1 MLRKTLLASSIV
13 LGLAA
18 CSDNAPTQPV
28 AEAPTAVEVVAQTAQ
43 LPDSNPFKHASTLQ
57 YQAPDFTKI
66 TDEHFKPA
74 FEAGMAE
81 HMAEID
87 AIANNPEAATFENT
101 LVAMEKSGALLTRTA
116 MVFYNLSSSTS
127 NDARRAL
134 ETEMGPKFAEHQDN
148 VYLNAKLFERV
159 KAIYEHRAELGLDAE
174 AQRLT
179 EVTYEQFVR
188 AGADLTPEQK
198 LKVRELNKK
207 LSELTNQF
215 GQNLLA
221 ASQGNAVLVT
231 DLAQLAG
238 LSEGAIASAKAAAEK
253 GGQEGYL
260 LTLTNTTRQAALSSL
275 ENRELRQRLWEA
287 SAFRATSGEA
297 DNQAIL
303 TEIATLRAEK
313 AALFGFNNWAEYKL
327 QSQMA
332 KNPNTV
338 MDLLGSMVPKVVANA
353 QKEADDIAKMMAA
366 DGIEGEVQAWDWL
379 YYAEKVRQQKFNL
392 DAGEVAK
399 YFVFDKVLED
409 GVFYTMNRQ
418 YGITFKPRPDL
429 PAYHPDVEVYEIFDK
444 DGESMALFYADYYA
458 REGKR
463 GGAWMNVFVGQSH
476 LLNTQPVIVNVMNIE
491 KAGEGQPQL
500 VSFDEATT
508 MFHEMGHAVHGL
520 FSDVTYPSLA
530 GTNVSRDFVEFPSTF
545 QEDWAVHPEVI
556 ANYAKH
562 VETGE
567 PIPADLLAKVMAAS
581 KFNLGFDTL
590 EYLASALLDMEWH
603 TISADAKI
611 DSVAGFEAKALEKHG
626 VKLDAIPPRY
636 KSTYFAH
643 IFAGGYSAGYYAYL
657 WSEILAAD
665 AFAHIRDTGGLTR
678 ERGQLFRDK
687 ILSMGNSQ
695 DLMETYKG
703 FKGDEPT
710 TEALLIRRG
719 ISLAK

>member
-1 MLRKTLLASSIV
+1 MLRKTLLASSVV
-13 LGLAA
+13 LALAA
-18 CSDNAPTQPV
+18 CSDTTPTAQTAAAPA
-28 AEAPTAVEVVAQTAQ
+28 AEAAPQVAQ
-43 LPDSNPFKHASTLQ
+43 LPDSNPLKNASTLQ
-57 YQAPDFTKI
+57 YQAPDFSRI

-74 FEAGMAE
+74 FEVGMAQ
-81 HMAEID
+81 HMAEIE
-87 AIANNPEAATFENT
+87 AIANNPEAPTFENT
-101 LVAMEKSGALLTRTA
+101 LVAMEKSGALLSRA
-116 MVFYNLSSSTS
+116 ASVFYNLSSSTS

-159 KAIYEHRAELGLDAE
+159 KAIYDHRAELGLDAE
-174 AQRLT
+174 SIRLT

-188 AGADLTPEQK
+188 AGADLSPEQK

-221 ASQGNAVLVT
+221 ASQESAVLVT
-231 DLAQLAG
+231 DLAQLSG

-253 GGQEGYL
+253 AGKEGYL
-260 LTLTNTTRQAALSSL
+260 LTLTNTTRQSALSSL
-275 ENRELRQRLWEA
+275 DNRELRQRLWEA

-297 DNQAIL
+297 DNQAVLI
-303 TEIATLRAEK
+303 EIAQLRAEK
-313 AALFGFNNWAEYKL
+313 AALFGFDNWAGYKL

-332 KNPNTV
+332 KDPNTV

-353 QKEADDIAKMMAA
+353 NKEAEEIAAMMAA
-366 DGIEGEVQAWDWL
+366 DGVEGEVKPWDWL

-392 DAGEVAK
+392 DAAEVAK

-409 GVFYTMNRQ
+409 GVFYTMERQ
-418 YGITFKPRPDL
+418 YGITFKQRTDL
-429 PAYHPDVEVYEIFDK
+429 PAYHPDVDVYEIFDK
-444 DGESMALFYADYYA
+444 DGKSMALFYADYYA

-476 LLNTQPVIVNVMNIE
+476 LLGTQPVIVNVMNIE

-520 FSDVTYPSLA
+520 FSDVNYPSLA

-590 EYLASALLDMEWH
+590 EYLSSALLDMEWH
-603 TISADAKI
+603 AIGTDAKI
-611 DSVAGFEAKALEKHG
+611 DNVADFEAEALAKHG
-626 VKLDAIPPRY
+626 VDLAAIPPRY

-703 FKGDEPT
+703 FKGEEPT

>member
-1 MLRKTLLASSIV
+1 MLRKTLLASSVV
-13 LGLAA
+13 LALAA
-18 CSDNAPTQPV
+18 CSDTTPT
-28 AEAPTAVEVVAQTAQ
+28 APTAAAPAAEAAPQVAQ
-43 LPDSNPFKHASTLQ
+43 LPDSNPLKNASTLQ
-57 YQAPDFTKI
+57 YQAPDFSRI

-74 FEAGMAE
+74 FEVGMAQ

-87 AIANNPEAATFENT
+87 AIANNPEAPTFENT
-101 LVAMEKSGALLTRTA
+101 LVAMEKSGALLSRA
-116 MVFYNLSSSTS
+116 ASVFYNLSSSTS

-159 KAIYEHRAELGLDAE
+159 KAIYDHRAELGLDAE
-174 AQRLT
+174 SIRLT

-188 AGADLTPEQK
+188 AGADLSPEQK

-221 ASQGNAVLVT
+221 ASQESAVLVT
-231 DLAQLAG
+231 DLAQLSG

-253 GGQEGYL
+253 AGKEGYL
-260 LTLTNTTRQAALSSL
+260 LTLTNTTRQSALSSL
-275 ENRELRQRLWEA
+275 DNRELRQRLWEA

-297 DNQAIL
+297 DNQAVLI
-303 TEIATLRAEK
+303 EIAQLRADK
-313 AALFGFNNWAEYKL
+313 AALFGFDNWAGYKL

-332 KNPNTV
+332 KDPNTV

-353 QKEADDIAKMMAA
+353 NKEAEEIAAMMAA
-366 DGIEGEVQAWDWL
+366 DGVEGEVKPWDWL

-392 DAGEVAK
+392 DAAEVAQ

-409 GVFYTMNRQ
+409 GVFYTMERQ
-418 YGITFKPRPDL
+418 YGITFKQRTDL
-429 PAYHPDVEVYEIFDK
+429 PAYHPDVDVYEIFDK
-444 DGESMALFYADYYA
+444 DGKSMALFYADYYA

-476 LLNTQPVIVNVMNIE
+476 LLGTQPVIVNVMNIE

-520 FSDVTYPSLA
+520 FSDVNYPSLA

-567 PIPADLLAKVMAAS
+567 PIPADLLAKVMAAG

-590 EYLASALLDMEWH
+590 EYLSSALLDMEWH
-603 TISADAKI
+603 AIGTDAKI
-611 DSVAGFEAKALEKHG
+611 DNVADFEAQALAKHG
-626 VKLDAIPPRY
+626 VDLAAIPPRY

-678 ERGQLFRDK
+678 ERGELFRDK
-687 ILSMGNSQ
+687 ILSMGNTQ

-703 FKGDEPT
+703 FKGEEPT

>member
-1 MLRKTLLASSIV
+1 MLRKTLLASSVV
-13 LGLAA
+13 LALAA
-18 CSDNAPTQPV
+18 CSDTTPT
-28 AEAPTAVEVVAQTAQ
+28 APTAAAPAAEAAPQVAQ
-43 LPDSNPFKHASTLQ
+43 LPDSNPLKNASTLQ
-57 YQAPDFTKI
+57 YQAPDFSRI

-74 FEAGMAE
+74 FEVGMAQ

-87 AIANNPEAATFENT
+87 AIANNPEAPTFENT
-101 LVAMEKSGALLTRTA
+101 LVAMEKSGALLSRA
-116 MVFYNLSSSTS
+116 ASVFYNLSSSTS

-159 KAIYEHRAELGLDAE
+159 KAIYDHRAELGLDAE
-174 AQRLT
+174 SIRLT

-188 AGADLTPEQK
+188 AGADLSPEQK

-221 ASQGNAVLVT
+221 ASQDSAVLVT
-231 DLAQLAG
+231 DLAQLSG

-253 GGQEGYL
+253 AGKEGYL
-260 LTLTNTTRQAALSSL
+260 LTLTNTTRQSALSSL
-275 ENRELRQRLWEA
+275 DNRELRQRLWEA

-297 DNQAIL
+297 DNQAVLI
-303 TEIATLRAEK
+303 EIAQLRADK
-313 AALFGFNNWAEYKL
+313 AALFGFDNWAGYKL

-332 KNPNTV
+332 KDPNTV

-353 QKEADDIAKMMAA
+353 NKEAEEIAAMMVA
-366 DGIEGEVQAWDWL
+366 DGVEGEVKPWDWL

-392 DAGEVAK
+392 DAAEVAQ

-409 GVFYTMNRQ
+409 GVFYTMERQ
-418 YGITFKPRPDL
+418 YGITFKQRTDL
-429 PAYHPDVEVYEIFDK
+429 PAYHPDVDVYEIFDK
-444 DGESMALFYADYYA
+444 DGKSMALFYADYYA

-476 LLNTQPVIVNVMNIE
+476 LLGTQPVIVNVMNIE

-520 FSDVTYPSLA
+520 FSDVNYPSLA

-567 PIPADLLAKVMAAS
+567 PIPADLLAKVMAAG

-590 EYLASALLDMEWH
+590 EYLSSALLDMEWH
-603 TISADAKI
+603 AIGTDAKI
-611 DSVAGFEAKALEKHG
+611 DNVADFEAQALAKHG
-626 VKLDAIPPRY
+626 VDLAAIPPRY

-678 ERGQLFRDK
+678 ERGELFRDK
-687 ILSMGNSQ
+687 ILSMGNTQ

-703 FKGDEPT
+703 FKGEEPT

>member
-1 MLRKTLLASSIV
+1 MLRKTLLASSVV
-13 LGLAA
+13 LALAA
-18 CSDNAPTQPV
+18 CSDTT
-28 AEAPTAVEVVAQTAQ
+28 PTAQTAAAPAAKAAPQVAQ
-43 LPDSNPFKHASTLQ
+43 LPDSNPLKNASTLQ
-57 YQAPDFTKI
+57 YQAPDFSRI

-74 FEAGMAE
+74 FEVGMAQ

-87 AIANNPEAATFENT
+87 AIANNPEAPTFENT
-101 LVAMEKSGALLTRTA
+101 LVAMEKSGALLSRA
-116 MVFYNLSSSTS
+116 ASVFYNLSSSTS

-159 KAIYEHRAELGLDAE
+159 KAIYDHRAELGLDAE
-174 AQRLT
+174 SIRLT

-188 AGADLTPEQK
+188 AGADLSPEQK

-221 ASQGNAVLVT
+221 ASQESAVLVT
-231 DLAQLAG
+231 DLAQLSG

-253 GGQEGYL
+253 AGKEGYL
-260 LTLTNTTRQAALSSL
+260 LTLTNTTRQSALSSL
-275 ENRELRQRLWEA
+275 DNRELRQRLWEA

-297 DNQAIL
+297 DNQAVLI
-303 TEIATLRAEK
+303 EIAQLRAEK
-313 AALFGFNNWAEYKL
+313 AALFGFDNWAGYKL

-332 KNPNTV
+332 KDPNTV

-353 QKEADDIAKMMAA
+353 NKEAEEIAAMMAA
-366 DGIEGEVQAWDWL
+366 DGVEGEVKPWDWL

-392 DAGEVAK
+392 DAAEVAQ

-409 GVFYTMNRQ
+409 GVFYTMERQ
-418 YGITFKPRPDL
+418 YGITFKQRTDL
-429 PAYHPDVEVYEIFDK
+429 PAYHPDVDVYEIFDK
-444 DGESMALFYADYYA
+444 DGKSMALFYADYYA

-476 LLNTQPVIVNVMNIE
+476 LLGTQPVIVNVMNIE

-520 FSDVTYPSLA
+520 FSDVNYPSLA

-567 PIPADLLAKVMAAS
+567 PIPADLLAKVMAAG

-590 EYLASALLDMEWH
+590 EYLSSALLDMEWH
-603 TISADAKI
+603 AIGTDAKI
-611 DSVAGFEAKALEKHG
+611 DNVADFEAEALAKHG
-626 VKLDAIPPRY
+626 VDLAAIPPRY

-678 ERGQLFRDK
+678 ERGELFRDK
-687 ILSMGNSQ
+687 ILSMGNTQ

-703 FKGDEPT
+703 FKGEEPT

>member
-1 MLRKTLLASSIV
+1 MLRKTLLASSVV
-13 LGLAA
+13 LALAA
-18 CSDNAPTQPV
+18 CSDTTPTAQTAAAPA
-28 AEAPTAVEVVAQTAQ
+28 AEAAPQVAQ
-43 LPDSNPFKHASTLQ
+43 LPDSNPLKNASTLQ
-57 YQAPDFTKI
+57 YQAPDFSRI

-74 FEAGMAE
+74 FEVGMAQ
-81 HMAEID
+81 HMAEIE
-87 AIANNPEAATFENT
+87 AIANNPEAPTFENT
-101 LVAMEKSGALLTRTA
+101 LVAMEKSGALLSRA
-116 MVFYNLSSSTS
+116 ASVFYNLSSSTS

-159 KAIYEHRAELGLDAE
+159 KAIYDHRAELGLDAE
-174 AQRLT
+174 SIRLT

-188 AGADLTPEQK
+188 AGADLSPEQK

-221 ASQGNAVLVT
+221 ASQDSAVLVT
-231 DLAQLAG
+231 DLAQLSG

-253 GGQEGYL
+253 AGKEGYL
-260 LTLTNTTRQAALSSL
+260 LTLTNTTRQSALSSL
-275 ENRELRQRLWEA
+275 DNRELRQRLWEA

-297 DNQAIL
+297 DNQAVLI
-303 TEIATLRAEK
+303 EIAQLRAEK
-313 AALFGFNNWAEYKL
+313 AALFGFDNWAGYKL

-332 KNPNTV
+332 KDPNTV

-353 QKEADDIAKMMAA
+353 NKEAEEIAAMMAA
-366 DGIEGEVQAWDWL
+366 DGVEGEVKPWDWL

-392 DAGEVAK
+392 DAAEVAQ

-409 GVFYTMNRQ
+409 GVFYTMERQ
-418 YGITFKPRPDL
+418 YGITFKQRTDL
-429 PAYHPDVEVYEIFDK
+429 PAYHPDVDVYEIFDK
-444 DGESMALFYADYYA
+444 DGKSMALFYADYYA

-476 LLNTQPVIVNVMNIE
+476 LLGTQPVIVNVMNIE

-520 FSDVTYPSLA
+520 FSDVNYPSLA

-567 PIPADLLAKVMAAS
+567 PIPADLLAKVMAAG

-590 EYLASALLDMEWH
+590 EYLSSALLDMEWH
-603 TISADAKI
+603 AIGTDAKI
-611 DSVAGFEAKALEKHG
+611 DNVADFEAQALAKHG
-626 VKLDAIPPRY
+626 VDLAAIPPRY

-678 ERGQLFRDK
+678 ERGELFRDK
-687 ILSMGNSQ
+687 ILSMGNTQ

-703 FKGDEPT
+703 FKGEEPT

>member
-1 MLRKTLLASSIV
+1 MLRKTLLASSVV
-13 LGLAA
+13 LALAA
-18 CSDNAPTQPV
+18 CSDTTPTAQTAAAPA
-28 AEAPTAVEVVAQTAQ
+28 AEAAPQVAQ
-43 LPDSNPFKHASTLQ
+43 LPDSNPLKNASTLQ
-57 YQAPDFTKI
+57 YQAPDFSRI

-74 FEAGMAE
+74 FEVGMAQ

-87 AIANNPEAATFENT
+87 AIANNPEAPTFENT
-101 LVAMEKSGALLTRTA
+101 LVAMEKSGALLSRA
-116 MVFYNLSSSTS
+116 ASVFYNLSSSTS

-159 KAIYEHRAELGLDAE
+159 KAIYDHRAELGLDAE
-174 AQRLT
+174 SIRLT

-188 AGADLTPEQK
+188 AGADLSPEQK

-221 ASQGNAVLVT
+221 ASQESAVLVT
-231 DLAQLAG
+231 DLAQLSG

-253 GGQEGYL
+253 AGKEGYL
-260 LTLTNTTRQAALSSL
+260 LTLTNTTRQSALSSL
-275 ENRELRQRLWEA
+275 DNRELRQRLWEA

-297 DNQAIL
+297 DNQAVLI
-303 TEIATLRAEK
+303 EIAQLRAEK
-313 AALFGFNNWAEYKL
+313 AALFGFDNWAGYKL

-332 KNPNTV
+332 KDPNTV

-353 QKEADDIAKMMAA
+353 NKEAEEIAAMMAA
-366 DGIEGEVQAWDWL
+366 DGVEGEVKPWDWL

-392 DAGEVAK
+392 DAAEVAQ

-409 GVFYTMNRQ
+409 GVFYTMERQ
-418 YGITFKPRPDL
+418 YGITFKQRTDL
-429 PAYHPDVEVYEIFDK
+429 PAYHPDVDVYEIFDK
-444 DGESMALFYADYYA
+444 DGKSMALFYADYYA

-476 LLNTQPVIVNVMNIE
+476 LLGTQPVIVNVMNIE

-520 FSDVTYPSLA
+520 FSDVNYPSLA

-567 PIPADLLAKVMAAS
+567 PIPADLLAKVMAAG

-590 EYLASALLDMEWH
+590 EYLSSALLDMEWH
-603 TISADAKI
+603 AIGTDAKI
-611 DSVAGFEAKALEKHG
+611 DNVADFEAEALAKHG
-626 VKLDAIPPRY
+626 VDLAAIPPRY

-678 ERGQLFRDK
+678 ERGELFRDK
-687 ILSMGNSQ
+687 ILSMGNTQ

-703 FKGDEPT
+703 FKGEEPT

>member
-1 MLRKTLLASSIV
+1 MLRKTLLASSVV
-13 LGLAA
+13 LALAA
-18 CSDNAPTQPV
+18 CSDTTPT
-28 AEAPTAVEVVAQTAQ
+28 APTAAAPAAEAAPQVAQ
-43 LPDSNPFKHASTLQ
+43 LPDSNPLKNASTLQ
-57 YQAPDFTKI
+57 YQAPDFSRI

-74 FEAGMAE
+74 FEVGMAQ

-87 AIANNPEAATFENT
+87 AIANNPEAPTFENT
-101 LVAMEKSGALLTRTA
+101 LVAMEKSGALLSRA
-116 MVFYNLSSSTS
+116 ASVFYNLSSSTS

-159 KAIYEHRAELGLDAE
+159 KAIYDHRAELGLDAE
-174 AQRLT
+174 SIRLT

-188 AGADLTPEQK
+188 AGADLSPEQK

-221 ASQGNAVLVT
+221 ASQESAVLVT
-231 DLAQLAG
+231 DLAQLSG

-253 GGQEGYL
+253 AGKEGYL
-260 LTLTNTTRQAALSSL
+260 LTLTNTTRQSALSSL
-275 ENRELRQRLWEA
+275 DNRELRQRLWEA

-297 DNQAIL
+297 DNQAVLI
-303 TEIATLRAEK
+303 EIAQLRAEK
-313 AALFGFNNWAEYKL
+313 AALFGFDNWAGYKL

-332 KNPNTV
+332 KDPNTV

-353 QKEADDIAKMMAA
+353 NKEAEEIAAMMAA
-366 DGIEGEVQAWDWL
+366 DGVEGEVKPWDWL

-392 DAGEVAK
+392 DAAEVAQ

-409 GVFYTMNRQ
+409 GVFYTMERQ
-418 YGITFKPRPDL
+418 YGITFKQRTDL
-429 PAYHPDVEVYEIFDK
+429 PAYHPDVDVYEIFDK
-444 DGESMALFYADYYA
+444 DGKSMALFYADYYA

-476 LLNTQPVIVNVMNIE
+476 LLGTQPVIVNVMNIE

-520 FSDVTYPSLA
+520 FSDVNYPSLA

-567 PIPADLLAKVMAAS
+567 PIPADLLAKVMAAG

-590 EYLASALLDMEWH
+590 EYLSSALLDMEWH
-603 TISADAKI
+603 AIGTDAKI
-611 DSVAGFEAKALEKHG
+611 DNVADFEAEALAKHG
-626 VKLDAIPPRY
+626 VDLAAIPPRY

-678 ERGQLFRDK
+678 ERGELFRDK
-687 ILSMGNSQ
+687 ILSMGNTQ

-703 FKGDEPT
+703 FKGEEPT

>member
-1 MLRKTLLASSIV
+1 MLRKTLLASSVV
-13 LGLAA
+13 LALAA
-18 CSDNAPTQPV
+18 CSDTT
-28 AEAPTAVEVVAQTAQ
+28 PTAQTAAAPAAKAAPQVAQ
-43 LPDSNPFKHASTLQ
+43 LPDSNPLKNASTLQ
-57 YQAPDFTKI
+57 YQAPDFSRI

-74 FEAGMAE
+74 FEVGMAQ

-87 AIANNPEAATFENT
+87 AIANNPEAPTFENT
-101 LVAMEKSGALLTRTA
+101 LVAMEKSGALLSRA
-116 MVFYNLSSSTS
+116 ASVFYNLSSSTS

-159 KAIYEHRAELGLDAE
+159 KAIYDHRAELGLDAE
-174 AQRLT
+174 SIRLT

-188 AGADLTPEQK
+188 AGADLSPEQK

-221 ASQGNAVLVT
+221 ASQESAVLVT
-231 DLAQLAG
+231 DLAQLSG

-253 GGQEGYL
+253 AGKEGYL
-260 LTLTNTTRQAALSSL
+260 LTLTNTTRQSALSSL
-275 ENRELRQRLWEA
+275 DNRELRQRLWEA

-297 DNQAIL
+297 DNQAVLI
-303 TEIATLRAEK
+303 EIAQLRAEK
-313 AALFGFNNWAEYKL
+313 AALFGFDNWAGYKL

-332 KNPNTV
+332 KDPNTV

-353 QKEADDIAKMMAA
+353 NKEAEEIAAMMAA
-366 DGIEGEVQAWDWL
+366 DGVEGEVKPWDWL

-392 DAGEVAK
+392 DAAEVAQ

-409 GVFYTMNRQ
+409 GVFYTMERQ
-418 YGITFKPRPDL
+418 YGITFKQRTDL
-429 PAYHPDVEVYEIFDK
+429 PAYHPDVDVYEIFDK
-444 DGESMALFYADYYA
+444 DGKSMALFYADYYA

-476 LLNTQPVIVNVMNIE
+476 LLGTQPVIVNVMNIE

-520 FSDVTYPSLA
+520 FSDVNYPSLA

-567 PIPADLLAKVMAAS
+567 PIPADLLAKVMAAG

-590 EYLASALLDMEWH
+590 EYLSSALLDMEWH
-603 TISADAKI
+603 AIGTDAKI
-611 DSVAGFEAKALEKHG
+611 DNVADFEAEALAKHG
-626 VKLDAIPPRY
+626 VDLAAIPPRY

-703 FKGDEPT
+703 FKGEEPT